1 MAFFY
6 VCFHFLLIRTFDFL
20 CLSSYNAYRTYWG
33 CLMIKKK
40 YHIALDDFERRIVVN
55 CLNEMR
61 NELISK
67 GKYTEDLGTI
77 LLKVIDAKTKRFR
90 VIYKEA

>member
-1 MAFFY
+1 MK
-6 VCFHFLLIRTFDFL
+6 R
-20 CLSSYNAYRTYWG
+20 
-33 CLMIKKK
+33 K

-61 NELISK
+61 NELISE
-67 GKYTEDLGTI
+67 GKYTEDLDTI

>member
-1 MAFFY
+1 ME
-6 VCFHFLLIRTFDFL
+6 
-20 CLSSYNAYRTYWG
+20 
-33 CLMIKKK
+33 KKN
-40 YHIALDDFERRIVVN
+40 HVTLDDFERRVLMN

-61 NELISK
+61 NRLIFE
-67 GKYTEDLGTI
+67 GGCTEDVDTI

>member
-1 MAFFY
+1 M
-6 VCFHFLLIRTFDFL
+6 
-20 CLSSYNAYRTYWG
+20 
-33 CLMIKKK
+33 KKK
-40 YHIALDDFERRIVVN
+40 YHITLDDFERRIVVN

-61 NELISK
+61 NELISE
-67 GKYTEDLGTI
+67 GKYTEDLDTI

>member
-1 MAFFY
+1 MMK
-6 VCFHFLLIRTFDFL
+6 R
-20 CLSSYNAYRTYWG
+20 
-33 CLMIKKK
+33 K

-61 NELISK
+61 NELISE
-67 GKYTEDLGTI
+67 GKYTEDLDTI

>member
-1 MAFFY
+1 M
-6 VCFHFLLIRTFDFL
+6 
-20 CLSSYNAYRTYWG
+20 
-33 CLMIKKK
+33 MEKK

-61 NELISK
+61 NELISE
-67 GKYTEDLGTI
+67 GKDTEDMDTI

-90 VIYKEA
+90 VIYNKEA